1 MDRRSQTPILQT
13 WRHCVRA
20 LLLAFKVQRL
30 VPWGEM
36 EVKVDVVQ
44 TEVDQ
49 MAVPLTEVEVEWEV
63 DVDVDVVR

>member
-1 MDRRSQTPILQT
+1 M
-13 WRHCVRA
+13 
-20 LLLAFKVQRL
+20 
-30 VPWGEM
+30 PWGEM

-63 DVDVDVVR
+63 DVDVDVVH